1 MKFNSIREYFYKVQA
16 RLYLYVLLPL
26 VLFVYLYMKM
36 QDGDVAPPMET
47 LVPVLVPVVSAI
59 TLFDWIVALLV
70 FRKRIKPLP
79 LKITLSEKLEGYA
92 AATYWRF
99 AIIAALSAVQA
110 VSYYAA
116 GSSVFAALFG
126 LDIMLMSVF
135 WPLPTKVCR
144 DLKLKGEERKMVLRR
159 DDGMRQN

>member
-26 VLFVYLYMKM
+26 ILFVYLYMKM
-36 QDGDVAPPMET
+36 RDGNVTPPVESMG
-47 LVPVLVPVVSAI
+47 PVLVPIVSAI
-59 TLFDWIVALLV
+59 TLFDWIVALVV
-70 FRKRIKPLP
+70 FRRRIKPLP
-79 LKITLSEKLEGYA
+79 SKIMLSEKLEGYA

-99 AIIAALSAVQA
+99 AIIAAISAFLA
-110 VSYYAA
+110 VCYYAV

-159 DDGMRQN
+159 DDGMSQN